1 MYLQLNT
8 SPNRSAKPKLGRK
21 LLRPRLRRSLA
32 DYLNNDQLLDRANFP
47 LLDCLYYKPII
58 EAAVERVSQSGQTIL
73 GEGVRGFEEDFAN
86 WLGTGFSGNHCVG
99 VGNGT
104 DALEL
109 ALRCAGIAPG
119 DGVIV
124 PSLTAYATVAA
135 ILRTGAEPV
144 FADIES
150 EKPVISPA
158 EVERLLTRKSN
169 RPVRA
174 VIAVHL
180 YGEACDLDALQMLCQ
195 QHGVALI
202 EDCAQAMGTTYQ
214 GSPVGTRGD
223 FAAFSFYPTKN
234 LAALGDGGMLV
245 VGKNASQPALEH
257 ARRLRFYGWN
267 EKREAVDFGVN
278 SRLDEIQAW
287 ILRGKIRDLRNQIKG
302 RRDRA
307 AQYNQLLEEWAE
319 RSEVSLPTE
328 SEDWRHS
335 YHLYVIRI
343 NPSLRDRVLASGK
356 EDGIPYGIHYSLA
369 CHQHPYMAQQQG
381 GLDGQLPNSERFAA
395 SVLSLPLN
403 PYLTPNDLDTVCA
416 HLQSCYRPVSANKNI
431 S

>member
-1 MYLQLNT
+1 MYLQLNNST
-8 SPNRSAKPKLGRK
+8 SRSIRPKLGRK
-21 LLRPRLRRSLA
+21 LLKPRLRRSLA

-58 EAAVERVSQSGQTIL
+58 EAAVERVAQSGQTIL
-73 GEGVRGFEEDFAN
+73 GEGVRGFEQDFAN
-86 WLGTGFSGNHCVG
+86 WLGDGFTGNHCVG

-109 ALRCAGIAPG
+109 ALRCAGIQPG

-124 PSLTAYATVAA
+124 PSLTAYATVAG

-144 FADIES
+144 FADIETDQ
-150 EKPVISPA
+150 PVISVS
-158 EVERLLTRKSN
+158 EVERLLNSKDL
-169 RPVRA
+169 PAVRA

-180 YGEACDLDALQMLCQ
+180 YGQACDLGALQALCQ

-202 EDCAQAMGTTYQ
+202 EDCAQATGTTYQ
-214 GSPVGTRGD
+214 NSPVGSWGD

-245 VGKNASQPALEH
+245 VGKNADQTRIDH

-267 EKREAVDFGVN
+267 EHREAVDFGVN

-287 ILRGKIRDLRNQIKG
+287 ILRGKIQDLKNQIKE

-307 AQYNQLLEEWAE
+307 AQYTRLLGDWAK
-319 RSEVSLPTE
+319 RVDVALPE
-328 SEDWRHS
+328 DGEDWSHS
-335 YHLYVIRI
+335 YHLYVIRVDAKHR
-343 NPSLRDRVLASGK
+343 NELLTTGK
-356 EDGIPYGIHYSLA
+356 IDGIPYGVHYSLA
-369 CHQHPYMAQQQG
+369 CHQHPFMAQKPAASK
-381 GLDGQLPNSERFAA
+381 LHLPNSERYAA

-403 PYLTPNDLDTVCA
+403 PYLTPHDVDKVCS
-416 HLQSCYRPVSANKNI
+416 HLQYTYRP
-431 S
+431 

>member
-1 MYLQLNT
+1 MYLQLNNAT
-8 SPNRSAKPKLGRK
+8 NRSIKPKLGRK

-47 LLDCLYYKPII
+47 LLDCLNYKSII
-58 EAAVERVSQSGQTIL
+58 QGSVERVVQSGQTIL

-86 WLGTGFSGNHCVG
+86 WLGAGFNENHCVG

-109 ALRCAGIAPG
+109 ALRCANIQPG
-119 DGVIV
+119 EGVIV

-135 ILRTGAEPV
+135 ILRTGAEPI
-144 FADIES
+144 FADNEA
-150 EKPVISPA
+150 EKPVISLS
-158 EVERLLTRKSN
+158 EVERHLTKKRVH
-169 RPVRA
+169 PVRA

-180 YGEACDLDALQMLCQ
+180 YGEACDLAALKKLCQ

-202 EDCAQAMGTTYQ
+202 EDCAQASGTTYQ
-214 GSPVGTRGD
+214 GSPVGTWGD

-245 VGKNASQPALEH
+245 VGKDADSTTLKH

-267 EKREAVDFGVN
+267 ERREAVDFGVN

-287 ILRGKIRDLRNQIKG
+287 ILRGKLPDLTNQIKE
-302 RRDRA
+302 RRNRASQYTILLDDWADRFD
-307 AQYNQLLEEWAE
+307 
-319 RSEVSLPTE
+319 VSLPRDG
-328 SEDWRHS
+328 EDWNHS

-343 NPSLRDRVLASGK
+343 DPNIREKLLTSGK
-356 EDGIPYGIHYSLA
+356 IDGIPYGIHYSLA
-369 CHQHPYMAQQQG
+369 CHQHPYMSKNVDVAD
-381 GLDGQLPNSERFAA
+381 LQLPNSERFAA

-403 PYLTPNDLDTVCA
+403 PYLTPNDVNTVSA
-416 HLQSCYRPVSANKNI
+416 HLQYCYRP
-431 S
+431 

>member
-8 SPNRSAKPKLGRK
+8 TSNRSTRPKLGRK

-32 DYLNNDQLLDRANFP
+32 DYLNNDQLVDRANFP

-58 EAAVERVSQSGQTIL
+58 EAAVERVIQSGQTIL

-86 WLGTGFSGNHCVG
+86 WLGAGFSGNHCVG

-109 ALRCAGIAPG
+109 ALRCAGIQPG

-150 EKPVISPA
+150 EKPVISPT
-158 EVERLLTRKSN
+158 EVGRLLNKQTD

-180 YGEACDLDALQMLCQ
+180 YGEACDLSTLQKLCQ

-202 EDCAQAMGTTYQ
+202 EDCAQAMGTTYH
-214 GSPVGTRGD
+214 GSPVGSWGD

-245 VGKNASQPALEH
+245 VGKNAEQKTLDQ

-267 EKREAVDFGVN
+267 GDREAIDFGVN

-287 ILRGKIRDLRNQIKG
+287 ILRGKIQDLKNQIKE
-302 RRDRA
+302 RRNRA
-307 AQYNQLLEEWAE
+307 AQYSRLLSDWAS
-319 RSEVSLPTE
+319 RLGVSLPE
-328 SEDWRHS
+328 EIEYWDHS
-335 YHLYVIRI
+335 YHLYVIRVH
-343 NPSLRDRVLASGK
+343 PDHRDELLASGK
-356 EDGIPYGIHYSLA
+356 ADGIPYSVHYSLA
-369 CHQHPYMAQQQG
+369 CHQHPFMAQKPDVAKQ
-381 GLDGQLPNSERFAA
+381 QLPNSERFAA

-403 PYLTPNDLDTVCA
+403 PYLTPNDVDIVCA
-416 HLQSCYRPVSANKNI
+416 HIQYCYRP
-431 S
+431 

>member
-8 SPNRSAKPKLGRK
+8 SPNRSTKPKLGRK
-21 LLRPRLRRSLA
+21 LLRPRPRRSLA

-86 WLGTGFSGNHCVG
+86 WLGAGFSGNHCVG

-158 EVERLLTRKSN
+158 EVERLLTRKSD

-180 YGEACDLDALQMLCQ
+180 YGEACDLDALQKLCQ
-195 QHGVALI
+195 HHGVALI

-287 ILRGKIRDLRNQIKG
+287 ILRGKIQDLKNQINE
-302 RRDRA
+302 RRNRA
-307 AQYNQLLEEWAE
+307 AQYSRLLDDWA
-319 RSEVSLPTE
+319 SLTGVSLPEETE
-328 SEDWRHS
+328 TWRHS
-335 YHLYVIRI
+335 YHLYVIRVH
-343 NPSLRDRVLASGK
+343 PDHRDHVLASGK
-356 EDGIPYGIHYSLA
+356 VDGVPYSVHYSLA
-369 CHQHPYMAQQQG
+369 CHQHPFMAQRTEVAEQH
-381 GLDGQLPNSERFAA
+381 LPNSERFSA
-395 SVLSLPLN
+395 SVLTLPLN
-403 PYLTPNDLDTVCA
+403 PYVTPNDVNIVST
-416 HLQSCYRPVSANKNI
+416 HLQYCYRS
-431 S
+431 

>member
-8 SPNRSAKPKLGRK
+8 SSNRSTRPRLGRK

-73 GEGVRGFEEDFAN
+73 GDGVRGFEEDFAN
-86 WLGTGFSGNHCVG
+86 WLGADYTGNHCVG

-109 ALRCAGIAPG
+109 ALRCAGIEPG

-135 ILRTGAEPV
+135 ILRTGAEPI

-150 EKPVISPA
+150 EKPVVSTA
-158 EVERLLTRKSN
+158 EVERLLTSKRL

-180 YGEACDLDALQMLCQ
+180 YGEACDLAALQKLCND
-195 QHGVALI
+195 HGVALI

-214 GSPVGTRGD
+214 GSPVGTWGD

-245 VGKNASQPALEH
+245 VGKDAAQATLDH

-267 EKREAVDFGVN
+267 ERREAVDFGVN

-287 ILRGKIRDLRNQIKG
+287 ILRGKIQDLKNQIKE
-302 RRDRA
+302 RRNRA
-307 AQYNQLLEEWAE
+307 SQYSRLLDDWAN
-319 RSEVSLPTE
+319 RFDVSLPEE
-328 SEDWRHS
+328 SENWEHS

-343 NPSLRDRVLASGK
+343 DPNHRDEVLASGK
-356 EDGIPYGIHYSLA
+356 ADGIPYSVHYSLA
-369 CHQHPYMAQQQG
+369 CHQHPFMAQKP
-381 GLDGQLPNSERFAA
+381 LDAEQHLPNSERFAG
-395 SVLSLPLN
+395 SVLSLPMN
-403 PYLTPNDLDTVCA
+403 PYITPNDVEIVSA
-416 HLQSCYRPVSANKNI
+416 HLQYCYRP
-431 S
+431 